1 MISTVT
7 TPCFD
12 TEQIQKG
19 TIIWAKHISWNEG
32 ITGIVSNITEN
43 KITVI
48 FLRNITNTQN
58 HFFVNL
64 DEVLKNEWQ
73 IRYSADNLTTISS
86 YPQPV

>member
-12 TEQIQKG
+12 TGQIQKG

-32 ITGIVSNITEN
+32 ITGIVSNITKN

-48 FLRNITNTQN
+48 FLRTITNTQN
-58 HFFVNL
+58 HFFVNV
-64 DEVLKNEWQ
+64 DEVLNNEWQ
-73 IRYSADNLTTISS
+73 IRYSADNLTTIAS

>member
-1 MISTVT
+1 MIKTVT
-7 TPCFD
+7 SPCFD
-12 TEQIQKG
+12 MDIIQKG
-19 TIIWAKHISWNEG
+19 TIIWAKHDSWREG
-32 ITGIVSNITEN
+32 ITGIVSDITEN

-48 FLRNITNTQN
+48 FLRTITNTQN

-64 DEVLKNEWQ
+64 NEILNNEWQ